1 MEYWVL
7 EADDV
12 PDLIWFGLFDI
23 KSDLIPLNPVFQHS
37 IIPVPR
43 FIYLQYSL

>member
-7 EADDV
+7 KADDV
-12 PDLIWFGLFDI
+12 PDLILFGLFDI
-23 KSDLIPLNPVFQHS
+23 KLDLIPPNPVFQHS

-43 FIYLQYSL
+43 VIYLLHNL